1 MPGAAPDRKAFRP
14 RPRFGYHVR
23 MGFFEIT
30 TLVIVLTA
38 VFSYINCRYIGLP
51 TTIGVM
57 AISLGVSLGLLGL
70 GEFWPTF
77 RLQATDLVEHIDFN
91 RTLLHGMLAFLLFAG
106 AQHVELQELRRELM
120 PVILLA
126 VVGTIISMFLIAVL
140 GRGAMLLGG
149 VSLPMTWCLLFG
161 SLISPTDP
169 VAVIGVMRR
178 LNAPP
183 SLETQIAGE
192 SLFNDGVG
200 VVLFSVLLAA
210 VTGAVMPPT
219 WRIVVLVLQQ
229 SLGGITIGLLS
240 GLVINH
246 MLQGV
251 DDYKVELL
259 LSIALAMGSYVL
271 ADLLHLSGPIAA
283 VVAGLMIGNRGRLS
297 GMSEASRQNF
307 DTFWELLDE
316 VLNAVLFVLIGLEV
330 LAIPRGKIYL
340 VASLL
345 CVPVALVARGVSVT
359 ATMALLHRW
368 RPMRPGTIGFLTWG
382 GLRGGLSMAMALSVP
397 PGPAR
402 SRFCLLLMPSLYS
415 PSSCRGLPWGSW

>member
-1 MPGAAPDRKAFRP
+1 
-14 RPRFGYHVR
+14 

-38 VFSYINCRYIGLP
+38 VFSYVNCRYIRLP

-57 AISLGVSLGLLGL
+57 AISLTVSLGLLGL
-70 GEFWPTF
+70 GEFWPAF
-77 RLQATDLVEHIDFN
+77 RLQASGLVAHIDFN

-106 AQHVELQELRRELM
+106 AQHVELEELRRELM

-126 VVGTIISMFLIAVL
+126 VVGTIISMFLIAGL
-140 GRGAMLLGG
+140 ARGAMLLGG
-149 VSLPMTWCLLFG
+149 VSLPMAWCLLFG
-161 SLISPTDP
+161 ALISPTDP
-169 VAVIGVMRR
+169 IAVIGVMRR
-178 LNAPP
+178 LKAPL

-200 VVLFSVLLAA
+200 VVLFSVLLTAVSGAA
-210 VTGAVMPPT
+210 MPAL
-219 WRIVVLVLQQ
+219 WHIVALILQQ
-229 SLGGITIGLLS
+229 SLGGIAIGLLS
-240 GLVINH
+240 GIVINF

-259 LSIALAMGSYVL
+259 LSIALAMGSYTL
-271 ADLLHLSGPIAA
+271 ADVLHLSGPISA
-283 VVAGLMIGNRGRLS
+283 VVAGLMIGNQGRAS

-359 ATMALLHRW
+359 ATMALLHAW
-368 RPMRPGTIGFLTWG
+368 RPMRTGTIGFLTWG
-382 GLRGGLSMAMALSVP
+382 GLRGGLSMAMALSIP
-397 PGPAR
+397 HGPVR
-402 SRFCLLLMPSLYS
+402 EPILLATYAIVVFSILVQ
-415 PSSCRGLPWGSW
+415 GLTVGKLVKRL